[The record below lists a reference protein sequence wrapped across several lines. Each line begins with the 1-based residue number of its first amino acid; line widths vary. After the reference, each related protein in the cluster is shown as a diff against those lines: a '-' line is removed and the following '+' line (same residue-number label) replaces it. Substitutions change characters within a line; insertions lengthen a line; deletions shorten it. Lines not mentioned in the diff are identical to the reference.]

1 MTRLTT
7 LTLASVFAL
16 AVTSSAMAGG
26 IQIGFGGGNKGGTS
40 IRIGSSNH
48 HGNASGNCHKKPC
61 YNQPSYGYNPYYNG
75 GVVIVQSNH
84 CNTNLRPDLLIE
96 SASLLAAKTADCD
109 AANPV
114 LVLTVKNRGASA
126 AGWFA
131 VRVQVFQTAG
141 NGVSYLSGT
150 AVKKFSGLAAGHK
163 ASVVINGLAL
173 PPGATIVAEADYT
186 DDVRETSEANN
197 QHVLLLP

>member
-1 MTRLTT
+1 MSRLIT
-7 LTLASVFAL
+7 LTLASVITLSVANSAL
-16 AVTSSAMAGG
+16 AGG
-26 IQIGFGGGNKGGTS
+26 FQIKVGGSKGGTS
-40 IRIGSSNH
+40 IRIGSSNF
-48 HGNASGNCHKKPC
+48 HGNSNGHCHKPSHC
-61 YNQPSYGYNPYYNG
+61 YDPYDG
-75 GVVIVQSNH
+75 GVVIVQPKY
-84 CNTNLRPDLLIE
+84 CGTDLRPDLLIE

-173 PPGATIVAEADYT
+173 PPGATIVAEADYA
-186 DDVRETSEANN
+186 DQVRESNEANN

>member
-7 LTLASVFAL
+7 LTLASVITL
-16 AVTSSAMAGG
+16 AVTTSAMAGG
-26 IQIGFGGGNKGGTS
+26 FQIGFGGGNKGGAS

-48 HGNASGNCHKKPC
+48 HGNSNGNCHNQQYYNQSSHC
-61 YNQPSYGYNPYYNG
+61 YNSYNH
-75 GVVIVQSNH
+75 GVVIVQQP
-84 CNTNLRPDLLIE
+84 CRVDLRPDLLIE

-109 AANPV
+109 TVNPV
-114 LVLTVKNRGASA
+114 LVMTVKNRGASA
-126 AGWFA
+126 AGWFS

-150 AVKKFSGLAAGHK
+150 AVKKFSGLAAGQK
-163 ASVVINGLAL
+163 ATVVINGLAL
-173 PPGATIVAEADYT
+173 PAGATIVAEADFA
-186 DDVRETSEANN
+186 DDVRETNEANN